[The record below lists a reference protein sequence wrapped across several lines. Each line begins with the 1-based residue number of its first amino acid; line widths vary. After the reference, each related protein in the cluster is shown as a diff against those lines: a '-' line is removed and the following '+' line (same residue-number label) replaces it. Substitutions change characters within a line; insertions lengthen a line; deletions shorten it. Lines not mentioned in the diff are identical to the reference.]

1 MKLQNKIAILLLCV
15 AGQAIFGTEIDII
28 NKSGWV
34 ITVTPK
40 LRLLGK
46 ESEGKLVANIAS
58 LEGMEHY
65 SSGVYTIIGF
75 GVMRTKQGTDRTVYS
90 RGFVQGLP
98 SIDKTNTK
106 AVLVFD
112 NNNVVWFYP
121 NRSDKNTFS
130 SAIVKVNEEWEGS
143 GAGGIIHQ

>member
-15 AGQAIFGTEIDII
+15 AGRAIFGTEIDII

-46 ESEGKLVANIAS
+46 ESEGTLVANIAP
-58 LEGMEHY
+58 LKGVEHY
-65 SSGVYTIIGF
+65 SSGIYTIIGF
-75 GVMRTKQGTDRTVYS
+75 DVMRTKQGTDRTVYS
-90 RGFVQGLP
+90 RGFIQGLP

-106 AVLVFD
+106 AVLVFETND
-112 NNNVVWFYP
+112 VVSFYP
-121 NRSDKNTFS
+121 DRRDRNNFS
-130 SAIVKVNEEWEGS
+130 AAIVNITDKWEGS
-143 GAGGIIHQ
+143 GIGRV